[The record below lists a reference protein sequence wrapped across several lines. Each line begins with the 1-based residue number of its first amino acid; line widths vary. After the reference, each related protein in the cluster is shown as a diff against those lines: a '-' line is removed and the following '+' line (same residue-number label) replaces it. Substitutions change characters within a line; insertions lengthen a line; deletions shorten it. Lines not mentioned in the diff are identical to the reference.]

1 MSDNHTVVSYKTQAL
16 VLITLVILTGLS
28 VAVTQINLGPLTVT
42 AALLLATAKASLVLI
57 YFMHLKF
64 DNRFFAFMVIGVI
77 ALIAIVIFVT
87 FLDYLY
93 R

>member
-16 VLITLVILTGLS
+16 VLISLVILTGLS

-42 AALLLATAKASLVLI
+42 TALLLATAKASLVLI

-64 DNRFFAFMVIGVI
+64 DNRFFAVMVTGVI

>member
-1 MSDNHTVVSYKTQAL
+1 MPDNHTVVSYKTQAL

-42 AALLLATAKASLVLI
+42 TALLLATAKASLVLT

-64 DNRFFAFMVIGVI
+64 DNRFFAIMVIGV
-77 ALIAIVIFVT
+77 AVLYAIVIFVT

>member
-1 MSDNHTVVSYKTQAL
+1 MSENHTIVSYKTQAL
-16 VLITLVILTGLS
+16 VLLTLLVLTGLS
-28 VAVTQINLGPLTVT
+28 VAITQINLGPLTVS
-42 AALLLATAKASLVLI
+42 AALLLATVKASLVLV

-77 ALIAIVIFVT
+77 ILIGFVIFVT

>member
-1 MSDNHTVVSYKTQAL
+1 MSDHHTIVSYKTQAL

-42 AALLLATAKASLVLI
+42 TALLLATVKASLVLV

-64 DNRFFAFMVIGVI
+64 DDRFFAFMVTGVI